1 MIVGGIFGRKKSG
14 KTTLA
19 KHLGKEYWQS
29 EDRRSLVLDPNATDT
44 WGPEF
49 WVTSDADLYWATAW
63 STEHCLLI
71 VDDAGKAI
79 DRDSALTD
87 AFTRINHNGHKL
99 LVIGHD
105 GVNLTRVMREQMD
118 TLYLFAAGSKAV
130 EKWEE
135 IFPDTPPPK
144 GISKA
149 AWAREIRSRKVKGE
163 KVNAPIDMEDAMYLK
178 RFEFLYIRQYE
189 PIERMKLQAP

>member
-19 KHLGKEYWQS
+19 KHLGVEYWHS
-29 EDRRSLVLDPNATDT
+29 EDRRSLVLDPNATDN
-44 WGPEF
+44 WGSNF
-49 WVTSDADLYWATAW
+49 WVTSDDALFWHTAW
-63 STEHCLLI
+63 STKHCLLI
-71 VDDAGKAI
+71 VDDAGKSI
-79 DRDSALTD
+79 DRDSELTD

-118 TLYLFAAGSKAV
+118 TLYLFAAGNKAV

-135 IFPDTPPPK
+135 VFPDPPPPK
-144 GISKA
+144 GMTKLQQ
-149 AWAREIRSRKVKGE
+149 IRSGQKDIPLR
-163 KVNAPIDMEDAMYLK
+163 MEDAMYLNQY
-178 RFEFLYIRQYE
+178 EFLYVRQYK
-189 PIERMKLQAP
+189 PIEKLKLSL

>member
-19 KHLGKEYWQS
+19 RHLGKSYWQQ
-29 EDRRSLVLDPNATDT
+29 EDRPSLVLDPNRTDN

-49 WVTSDADLYWATAW
+49 WVAPDDATFWEKAW
-63 STEHCLLI
+63 TTKHKLLI
-71 VDDAGKAI
+71 VDDAGKSI
-79 DRDSALTD
+79 DRNSDLTD

-118 TLYLFAAGSKAV
+118 TLYLFCAGEDAV
-130 EKWEE
+130 EAWQQV
-135 IFPDTPPPK
+135 FPDKPPPK
-144 GISKA
+144 GMTKK
-149 AWAREIRSRKVKGE
+149 EELRSNLQVPLR
-163 KVNAPIDMEDAMYLK
+163 MEDAMYLG
-178 RFEFLYIRQYE
+178 RYEFLYVRQYE
-189 PIERMKLQAP
+189 PTQKLRLTI